1 MLESFKYVN
10 HVGEVLEFGKDGLFA
25 NANDLRD
32 YSWNYDSDK
41 NRIENFRKGVVNK
54 TIPITIV
61 ANSEE
66 EGTLKKN
73 RIFEI
78 FEKDVI
84 AEQPGK
90 IIIGDYYPDEKR
102 IDGYYMQGY
111 VYASQKSEYLTHK
124 NLLTTSISIVCDKGD
139 WYKVTTKEFIHED
152 IPDTTGRGYPY
163 GYDYDYSMGNGYLN
177 NIVNDHFAPC
187 DFIMTISGYAFEPT
201 VTIGNHIYRVWETVQ
216 ANEVLTIDSKAR
228 TITLRKNNG
237 VQVNLFSKRDREN
250 YIFEKIPSGDLPV
263 YWNSGF
269 NFELTLFEERS
280 EPKWI

>member
-25 NANDLRD
+25 NSNDLRD
-32 YSWNYDSDK
+32 YSWNYDSNK

-54 TIPITIV
+54 TIPVQIV

-66 EGTLKKN
+66 EGLLKKN
-73 RIFEI
+73 QLFEI

-84 AEQPGK
+84 AEQAGK
-90 IIIGDYYPDEKR
+90 IIIGDYYLH
-102 IDGYYMQGY
+102 GY

-124 NLLTTSISIVCDKGD
+124 NMLTTSISIVGD
-139 WYKVTTKEFIHED
+139 TDAWIKVTRKEFIHQD
-152 IPDTTGRGYPY
+152 VPDTTGRGYPY
-163 GYDYDYSMGNGYLN
+163 GYNYDYSMGNGYLN
-177 NIVNDHFAPC
+177 NIFNDHFASC
-187 DFIMTISGYAFEPT
+187 DFIMKISGYAFEPT
-201 VTIGNHIYRVWETVQ
+201 VTIGEHIYRVRETVQ
-216 ANEVLTIDSKAR
+216 ANEVLTIDSKAK
-228 TITLRKNNG
+228 TIILTKNNG

-269 NFELTLFEERS
+269 NFEITLFEERS